1 MGHPAARGH
10 PRGREDRAILEE
22 VRVLRL
28 SLACS
33 DYDRTAALRDGT
45 VAPEGIELVYLALPV
60 EETFYRM
67 LRHREFDVAEMSLSS
82 YAVSLLAGD
91 PWLVAIPVFPSRA
104 FRHSG
109 VFVHRGSG
117 IERPEDL
124 RGKVVGVAE
133 YQLTANVWIRGIL
146 AEHHGVPVQA
156 VSYRTAGLEQPE
168 RPEKLALDL
177 PADVDLAPLG
187 TGRSLSSALA
197 AGEIDA
203 LYTPRAPSSF
213 LAGDPAVD
221 RLWPD
226 AAAAETAYFADTG
239 IFPIM
244 HVIVIRRALHER
256 HPWIARS
263 LFKAFTAARDLA
275 YERLR
280 ETAALPY
287 MLPFLPLDQ
296 ERVVAAMGRDFWS
309 YGLEPNRHVLQTF
322 LRYHHEQGL
331 SARRIAPEE
340 LFVPEVLDAFAI

>member
-1 MGHPAARGH
+1 MSAAR
-10 PRGREDRAILEE
+10 
-22 VRVLRL
+22 LRL
-28 SLACS
+28 SLACA
-33 DYDRTAALRDGT
+33 DYDRTAALRDGR
-45 VAPEGIELVYLALPV
+45 VVPEGIELVCLALPV

-82 YAVSLLAGD
+82 YALSLLAGD

-146 AEHHGVPVQA
+146 ADRHGVPVEA
-156 VSYRTAGLEQPE
+156 VSHRTAGLEQPE

-177 PADVDLAPLG
+177 PPDIDLAPLG
-187 TGRSLSSALA
+187 TGRSLSRALA
-197 AGEIDA
+197 VGEIDA

-213 LAGDPAVD
+213 VEGDPAVG

-226 AAAAETAYFADTG
+226 AATAETAYFADTG

-244 HVIVIRRALHER
+244 HVLVIRRPLHER
-256 HPWIARS
+256 HPWVARS
-263 LFKAFTAARDLA
+263 LLKAFTAARDVA

-287 MLPFLPLDQ
+287 MLPFLPLEH
-296 ERVVAAMGRDFWS
+296 ERVVAAMGRDFWA
-309 YGLEPNRHVLQTF
+309 YGLEPNRHVLETF

-331 SARRIAPEE
+331 SRRRLEAEE
-340 LFVPEVLDAFAI
+340 LFVPEALDAFAI

>member
-1 MGHPAARGH
+1 MS
-10 PRGREDRAILEE
+10 
-22 VRVLRL
+22 LRL
-28 SLACS
+28 SLACF
-33 DYDRTAALRDGT
+33 DYDRTSALRDGSV
-45 VAPEGIELVYLALPV
+45 VAEGIELVYLALPV

-82 YAVSLLAGD
+82 YSVAMLADD

-109 VFVHRGSG
+109 VFVHTGSG

-146 AEHHGVPVQA
+146 AEHHGVPVESVA
-156 VSYRTAGLEQPE
+156 YRTAGLEQAV

-177 PADVDLAPLG
+177 PPEIDLAPLD
-187 TGRSLSSALA
+187 TGHSLSTALA

-213 LAGDPAVD
+213 LRGEPGVA

-226 AAAAETAYFADTG
+226 AAAAEAAYFAQTG

-244 HVIVIRRALHER
+244 HTLVIRRELHER
-256 HPWIARS
+256 HPWVARS

-287 MLPFLPLDQ
+287 MLPFLPLDH
-296 ERVVAAMGRDFWS
+296 ERIVARMGEDFWP
-309 YGLEPNRHVLQTF
+309 YGIEPNRDVLATF

-331 SARRIAPEE
+331 SRRPIDPGE
-340 LFVPEVLDAFAI
+340 LFVPEMQDAFAI